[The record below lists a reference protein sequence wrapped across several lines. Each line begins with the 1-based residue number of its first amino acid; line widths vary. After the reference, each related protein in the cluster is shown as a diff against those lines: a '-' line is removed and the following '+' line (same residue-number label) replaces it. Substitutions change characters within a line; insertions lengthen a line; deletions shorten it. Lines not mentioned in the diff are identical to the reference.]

1 MNNKTQRMKDF
12 LDWMQNKV
20 KSIHV
25 MTNQEFVNILDKI

>member
-1 MNNKTQRMKDF
+1 MSSKTQRMKEF

-20 KSIHV
+20 KSVHV